1 MIPAELKK
9 EIETIAAKCYAC
21 SKCSSGCPVAE
32 QMDYP
37 PSLMVKWI
45 ALDKID
51 KIVKSKA
58 IWLCSSCQNCSS
70 RCPFQINIPHL
81 IDLLKEYAQ
90 KNKLARKERSIR
102 LFHEVFLAQVKQ
114 LGRIHELSF
123 ISKWKMR
130 SGSLFS
136 DMALGF
142 KMFRKGKLSLK
153 PEKIKKIKEV
163 KKLF

>member
-1 MIPAELKK
+1 MIPVKLKK
-9 EIETIAAKCYAC
+9 EIEAIANKCYGC
-21 SKCSSGCPVAE
+21 SKCTSGCPVAQE
-32 QMDYP
+32 MQYP
-37 PSLMVKWI
+37 PSLLARWI
-45 ALDKID
+45 ALERID
-51 KIVKSKA
+51 KIIQSNT

-70 RCPFQINIPHL
+70 RCPFQIDIPHL

-90 KNKLARKERSIR
+90 KNKLTRKERSIR